1 MPREFTRSQRVA
13 AEIQRLLNELL
24 LAEVKDPRLTDARI
38 TEVEVSGDLSLATV
52 FFNTLGLDDDPA
64 PIKEGFEQARGFFRS
79 RVAKT
84 LQLRR
89 VPELRFR
96 HDTTAKR
103 AIELGQLIDDAR
115 GIGRSD
121 R

>member
-1 MPREFTRSQRVA
+1 MPREFARSQKVA
-13 AEIQRLLNELL
+13 AEVQRVLNELL
-24 LAEVKDPRLTDARI
+24 LSEVKDPRLVDARV
-38 TEVEVSGDLSLATV
+38 TEVEVTGDLSLATV

-79 RVAKT
+79 RVAKA

-96 HDTTAKR
+96 HDATAKR
-103 AIELGQLIDDAR
+103 AIEIGKLIDDAR
-115 GIGRSD
+115 GIERSD
-121 R
+121 P

>member
-1 MPREFTRSQRVA
+1 MPREFARKHRVA

-24 LAEVKDPRLTDARI
+24 LAEVKDPRLSNARVSD
-38 TEVEVSGDLSLATV
+38 VEVTGDLSLATV
-52 FFNTLGLDDDPA
+52 HFNTLGLDDDPA

-79 RVAKT
+79 RVAHS

-96 HDTTAKR
+96 HDTSARR
-103 AIELGQLIDDAR
+103 AVEVSQLIDDAR
-115 GIGRSD
+115 GTGRGTD
-121 R
+121 

>member
-1 MPREFTRSQRVA
+1 MPREFARSQKVA
-13 AEIQRLLNELL
+13 AEVQRVLNELL
-24 LAEVKDPRLTDARI
+24 LSEVKDPRLVDARV
-38 TEVEVSGDLSLATV
+38 TEVEVTGDLSLATV

-79 RVAKT
+79 RVAKA

-96 HDTTAKR
+96 HDATAKR
-103 AIELGQLIDDAR
+103 AIEIGKLIDDAR
-115 GIGRSD
+115 GIERND
-121 R
+121 P